1 MFSLANN
8 FYYFFQIQAPK
19 EVCEKLPDFSTYQPR
34 TFTTT
39 ALQQEKVDLTWD
51 ETNEERKELTMKINS
66 GKLNELNDNHLKYLL
81 ASGSSE
87 DESGKRLF
95 SVSF

>member
-1 MFSLANN
+1 MF
-8 FYYFFQIQAPK
+8 FFFQIQTPK
-19 EVCEKLPDFSTYQPR
+19 EVCDKLPDFTTYQPR

-51 ETNEERKELTMKINS
+51 ETNEERREITEKINS
-66 GKLNELNDNHLKYLL
+66 GKLNELNENHLKYLL

-87 DESGKRLF
+87 DESGKIN
-95 SVSF
+95 